1 MRMRKRLVPP
11 YILVPVLLLAV
22 AGVRGQTVS
31 TTATE
36 LYILSIGINNAQPDG
51 KPRFADKDARDF
63 ASALER
69 VGSNKFS
76 KINSTVLLNEQA
88 TKIGIAAAMKQIIRT
103 ARAEDT
109 FVFFFSG
116 RGKSVV
122 QKRSQGTQFYLL
134 PSGFDPVK
142 GDPKTAAIS
151 AAQLQYWF
159 IQVECEHQFAAF
171 DSSKS
176 TAGFED
182 FKKNIDLQNKRLAG
196 LARRDI
202 VVLAIKEWSFELPS
216 MHNGLFTSVLVSGLN
231 GDAALPNGEIDTGSL
246 ASYVNAQLPNVLKKN
261 ANEKARAILRSYPG
275 SGRPFVY
282 ASGQA
287 FILGATSTSG
297 GVSSGSRTFG
307 PAPESDTTDGVG
319 QFDPVRFSFLG
330 DTYRQNP
337 KCVYKTNPSTSTGDR
352 IGKDRAL
359 LIAGNNYDHWDRLV
373 NPVFD
378 AETLADVL
386 HDRYDFET
394 EILENPSLDC
404 FIDAAKR
411 YKAKDYTADSQL
423 LVFYAGHG
431 TYLDGIDTGFLV
443 PKDARAYEDDDVLGT
458 SFLNQSSFHRML
470 GGFSCKHI
478 LLIVDAC
485 QSGIQD
491 QDTGGKDGSAGS
503 CGGADAYK
511 GNTEQDVIGRLLS
524 CETRMVV
531 TSAYKEFVPDGG
543 RGQHSPFASQLL
555 QALARDVAGYR
566 FVSMNEI
573 YPTIQRN
580 LTILPTKDHWG
591 DDRGRGDF
599 LFFLH

>member
-1 MRMRKRLVPP
+1 MKR
-11 YILVPVLLLAV
+11 
-22 AGVRGQTVS
+22 
-31 TTATE
+31 
-36 LYILSIGINNAQPDG
+36 
-51 KPRFADKDARDF
+51 
-63 ASALER
+63 
-69 VGSNKFS
+69 
-76 KINSTVLLNEQA
+76 
-88 TKIGIAAAMKQIIRT
+88 IIRT

-122 QKRSQGTQFYLL
+122 KKRQQGTQFYLL
-134 PSGFDPVK
+134 PSGFDPQK
-142 GDPKTAAIS
+142 DDPKTAAIS
-151 AAQLQYWF
+151 AARLQYWF
-159 IQVECEHQFAAF
+159 MQVECEHQFAAF
-171 DSSKS
+171 DSSRS

-182 FKKNIDLQNKRLAG
+182 FKRNIDLQNKRLAG

-216 MHNGLFTSVLVSGLN
+216 MHNGLFTSVLVNGLN
-231 GDAALPNGEIDTGSL
+231 GDAALPSGEINTRSL
-246 ASYVNAQLPNVLKKN
+246 SAYVNAQLPIVLKKN
-261 ANEKARAILRSYPG
+261 ANAKARAILRSYPG

-282 ASGQA
+282 ASGEDFA
-287 FILGATSTSG
+287 LGSTSATSRG
-297 GVSSGSRTFG
+297 ESRSFG
-307 PAPESDTTDGVG
+307 PSQSNDPDVTTA
-319 QFDPVRFSFLG
+319 FDDLPTNNER
-330 DTYRQNP
+330 DTYRQDP
-337 KCVYKTNPSTSTGDR
+337 KCIYKTNPSTSTGER
-352 IGKDRAL
+352 KGKDRAL
-359 LIAGNNYDHWDRLV
+359 LIAGDNYDHWDRLV

-378 AETLADVL
+378 AETLAGVL

-478 LLIVDAC
+478 LLLVDAC
-485 QSGIQD
+485 QSGTQD
-491 QDTGGKDGSAGS
+491 QDSGGKDGGAGT
-503 CGGADAYK
+503 CAGADMYK
-511 GNTEQDVIGRLLS
+511 GNSEQDVVGRLLS

-555 QALARDVAGYR
+555 QALARDAAGYR
-566 FVSMNEI
+566 FLSMNEI
-573 YPTIQRN
+573 YPSIQRN

-599 LFFLH
+599 LFFFH